1 MSSSRGSSQP
11 SDRTHVSYVSCIAG
25 GSGDTWEALM
35 VWAVDPQRTRP
46 SSHNSQEAEADKAE
60 LRKQIEIK
68 W

>member
-11 SDRTHVSYVSCIAG
+11 RDQIHVSYVSCIAG
-25 GSGDTWEALM
+25 GTGATWEALM
-35 VWAVDPQRTRP
+35 VWAVDPQRTRL
-46 SSHNSQEAEADKAE
+46 SSQNSQEVEADKAE